1 MEITTPII
9 EIINI
14 TTETAETI
22 TTETTETTES
32 VIITTKTTE
41 TTFHVIEVTNIT
53 IETPFITT
61 ETTET
66 TTKYPI
72 VTIETTPFIVI
83 NETTETTLHIIEV
96 TNITIETPFITTETI
111 ETTTKYPI
119 VTIEITPFIV
129 TTETTTLHIIEVTN
143 ITIETPTPTETPET
157 TIEYPTV
164 LITTETT
171 SSVLVEITT
180 PIIELINVTT
190 ITPYITTKTIETT
203 TELIVTTVEYPII
216 ITTPTIMPWEITTPY
231 PVIETV
237 TTTVTPETTTEI
249 TEVTEYE
256 EYEEYEEEETVSPDW
271 EEYVEETTETTTK
284 YPIVTIETT
293 TFIVTTKTTE
303 TTTKYPVVTIET
315 TESIIT
321 TPTPPI
327 ETTTKEVIKVEVTIP
342 KIDVNITT
350 PFIPIPE
357 IVSTSPLFTT
367 FTYTLAP
374 TLEFTT
380 ESLPFEYE
388 DNITDITFT
397 PFIPPPTTKPIII
410 TPLIITPIITLTTPI
425 ITLTTPTIMLVT
437 PIITLTTPTI
447 TLTTPTITLTT
458 PTITLTTP
466 TITLTTPTITLTT
479 PTITLTTPTI
489 TLTTPTITLTTP
501 IITLTTSTIITPE
514 KIIPKITPVPAI
526 VEFTPITDDSQKHTR
541 NLELM
546 EQLERKLK
554 EMDEKMKDIERKEI
568 ELDKEEEEWQNR
580 KAKIISDLLQRQKMM
595 KAYVATKAI
604 EALHEITQTTIG
616 EHAID
621 IDTTRPKMKMIT
633 LSPFL
638 TTDAFEKRLRMLEI
652 EFWER
657 EKWIKEL
664 ERRLL
669 EREKRFKKDQ
679 EDFEKLVRE
688 MEETLKKGKEISW
701 PPKTSEPTE
710 TIRDCCLRTTPLFSP
725 LPPTERTTIDIRE
738 PTITPK
744 KDTTIR
750 TTITEEEKEIEK
762 ETVTKETVTEETVE
776 RLTPKRFVTT
786 KKCVLRSKV
795 VGKDMVTERV
805 CVPYILSKEEEG
817 KTKIATLHLE
827 EHEWTE
833 GPFVTDYMTPQTE
846 TEEYENEN
854 KESIE
859 QNRIKRNIG
868 KENAVCPNYQL
879 YNFTNCYK
887 ITTRRIR
894 YIRSKKDGN
903 TKIVVLHLE
912 EHEWTEGPF
921 TTNYMTP
928 QTEIEEVDREEIM
941 ERERFKP
948 DIDEKKTVC
957 PDYPLYKIT
966 DDKMK
971 TTQTP
976 SKDEEEKTKLFALRL
991 KEHEWMEGP
1000 FTTDYVT
1007 PQTEI
1012 EENKNE
1018 NKRSIE
1024 RNRFKQNINEQ
1035 NAVCPN
1041 YQLYNVTGYKMTTNH
1056 LLIDE
1061 SFCKY
1066 ANCNFQLTK
1075 SLTITEASRI
1085 KSTGKMNWKI
1095 DNNRYKVRSMLQI
1108 IEDEEVENDN
1118 ETIMKQNEWN
1128 NGIYDYEN
1136 QIERNLRQ
1144 EEVTE
1149 PWENQD
1155 NDEYESKENDE
1166 YKEEETT
1173 VPKEEVIETPMIYTP
1188 EEEKPKPKKIHEDEE
1203 EEETTEEEKTR
1214 QPPGPEWPTEPLTN
1228 YHVGGTRTWTLEYPE
1243 EKPRKPED
1251 EEEEDFKRVGK
1262 RPEKTTC
1269 YYVVLTKDKKRREIE
1284 NMSKKWIYDFNDLN
1298 FMHLI
1303 LVETCMW
1310 VFYCVEENSTS
1321 LTLTFNSHDKT
1332 PTA

>member
-526 VEFTPITDDSQKHTR
+526 VEFTPITDDSQK
-541 NLELM
+541 
-546 EQLERKLK
+546 
-554 EMDEKMKDIERKEI
+554 
-568 ELDKEEEEWQNR
+568 
-580 KAKIISDLLQRQKMM
+580 QKMM

-679 EDFEKLVRE
+679 EDFEKL
-688 MEETLKKGKEISW
+688 
-701 PPKTSEPTE
+701 TSEPTE

-1041 YQLYNVTGYKMTTNH
+1041 YQLYN
-1056 LLIDE
+1056 
-1061 SFCKY
+1061 
-1066 ANCNFQLTK
+1066 LTK

-1108 IEDEEVENDN
+1108 IEDEEDKE
-1118 ETIMKQNEWN
+1118 
-1128 NGIYDYEN
+1128 
-1136 QIERNLRQ
+1136 
-1144 EEVTE
+1144 
-1149 PWENQD
+1149 
-1155 NDEYESKENDE
+1155 DEKI
-1166 YKEEETT
+1166 EETT

-1269 YYVVLTKDKKRREIE
+1269 YYVVLTKDKKRRESSERDYDKE
-1284 NMSKKWIYDFNDLN
+1284 NDFESFLKKNIP
-1298 FMHLI
+1298 
-1303 LVETCMW
+1303 
-1310 VFYCVEENSTS
+1310 
-1321 LTLTFNSHDKT
+1321 KT
-1332 PTA
+1332 NKEYARYR